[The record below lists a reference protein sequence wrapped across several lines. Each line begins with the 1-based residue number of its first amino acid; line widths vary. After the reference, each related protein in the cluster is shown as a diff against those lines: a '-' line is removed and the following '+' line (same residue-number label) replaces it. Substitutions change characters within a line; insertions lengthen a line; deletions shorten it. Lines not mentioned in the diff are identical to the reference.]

1 MEFLIIGNGTLTFDE
16 LCELGTRFMGE
27 EEEDLDK
34 VREELREA
42 FRLYDREG
50 KL

>member
-1 MEFLIIGNGTLTFDE
+1 MEFMIIGNGTLTFDE